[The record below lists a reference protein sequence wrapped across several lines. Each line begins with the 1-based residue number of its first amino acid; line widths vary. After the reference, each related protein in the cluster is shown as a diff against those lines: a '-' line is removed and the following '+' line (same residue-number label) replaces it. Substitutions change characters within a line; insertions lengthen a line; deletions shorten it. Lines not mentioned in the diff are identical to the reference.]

1 MYMALYT
8 PENSIETSAI
18 FYAVSILRLQI
29 LNEGSYPE
37 PKDDGGPMHPVRKP
51 RIARLL
57 G

>member
-18 FYAVSILRLQI
+18 FCAVSILRLQI